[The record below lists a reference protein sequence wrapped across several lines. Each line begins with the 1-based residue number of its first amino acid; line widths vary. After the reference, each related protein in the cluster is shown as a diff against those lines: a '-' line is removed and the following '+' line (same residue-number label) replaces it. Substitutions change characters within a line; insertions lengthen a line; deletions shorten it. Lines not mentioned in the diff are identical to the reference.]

1 MTLISTSILFLFV
14 GPVLCYFLM
23 ELLSR
28 CFSLTNKEAFFFS
41 FSIFGF
47 LLSVLPL
54 FGVELV
60 YPRAGVESSPGE
72 LETAFVV
79 LGVLFSI
86 VGFLLVAKRKS
97 QSPHD

>member
-28 CFSLTNKEAFFFS
+28 CFSLTSTEAFFFS

-47 LLSVLPL
+47 ILSVLPL
-54 FGVELV
+54 FGVGLV

-72 LETAFVV
+72 LEKAFVI

-86 VGFLLVAKRKS
+86 IGLLLIAKRKS
-97 QSPHD
+97 QGSRD